1 MLHWTWKDT
10 NLENNIDKSENA
22 YVYYVDTANA
32 SKTWPLR
39 KLDELR
45 LSVFER
51 KSWKES
57 NMARLL
63 TLVEEKNIMSS

>member
-1 MLHWTWKDT
+1 VLHWTWKDT

-51 KSWKES
+51 KS
-57 NMARLL
+57 
-63 TLVEEKNIMSS
+63 